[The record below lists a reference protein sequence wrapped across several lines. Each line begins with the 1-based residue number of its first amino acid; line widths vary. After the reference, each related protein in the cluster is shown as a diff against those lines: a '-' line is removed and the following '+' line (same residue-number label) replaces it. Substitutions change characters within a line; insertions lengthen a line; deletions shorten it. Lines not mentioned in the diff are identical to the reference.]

1 VAQGWDDH
9 VVLNTDDWT
18 PELNDEFVRGA
29 MDYQRP
35 IYLASEP
42 EGNLVT
48 TEGPRAGQPTVFA
61 TELDILDQGG
71 YTRSGDYLVGP

>member
-1 VAQGWDDH
+1 

>member
-1 VAQGWDDH
+1 
-9 VVLNTDDWT
+9 
-18 PELNDEFVRGA
+18 